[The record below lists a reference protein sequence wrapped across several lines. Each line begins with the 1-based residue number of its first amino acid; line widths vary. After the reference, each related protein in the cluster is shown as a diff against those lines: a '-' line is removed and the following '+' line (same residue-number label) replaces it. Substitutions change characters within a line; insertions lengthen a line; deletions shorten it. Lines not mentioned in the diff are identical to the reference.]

1 MYQLKVEM
9 IFVAKVHFMIE
20 EEENLGY
27 HIGSTVYIRTVS
39 LLSALLHWFIGC
51 LQSQGRHG
59 WTGLQGGLVWI
70 LQNRKR
76 GRQQRHAADVVAA
89 VGALP
94 AKNWRWLRAICTVHK
109 ILRNLH
115 LTFDY
120 ST

>member
-1 MYQLKVEM
+1 MVYQLKVEM

-27 HIGSTVYIRTVS
+27 HIGSTVYIRIVS

-76 GRQQRHAADVVAA
+76 GRQQLHAADVVAA
-89 VGALP
+89 VGA
-94 AKNWRWLRAICTVHK
+94 TVS
-109 ILRNLH
+109 NVC
-115 LTFDY
+115 
-120 ST
+120 STDWPKKDSANFESQNFEGP